1 MDWLGVSFDKIA
13 KFLKHPLV
21 LVGFGLMLFFGVQNK
36 LIDKGIIPQLTQQ
49 DGSIIAQLLLSYGF
63 WLGVLIMLLGFGLQF
78 YRVHSDKEVKKK
90 NPPTS
95 PT

>member
-1 MDWLGVSFDKIA
+1 MDFIAGFDKVA

-21 LVGFGLMLFFGVQNK
+21 LVGFALMLIFGVQGK
-36 LIDKGIIPQLTQQ
+36 LIDKWIIPQLNQQ

-78 YRVHSDKEVKKK
+78 YRVYSDKEVKKK
-90 NPPTS
+90 NPLT
-95 PT
+95 